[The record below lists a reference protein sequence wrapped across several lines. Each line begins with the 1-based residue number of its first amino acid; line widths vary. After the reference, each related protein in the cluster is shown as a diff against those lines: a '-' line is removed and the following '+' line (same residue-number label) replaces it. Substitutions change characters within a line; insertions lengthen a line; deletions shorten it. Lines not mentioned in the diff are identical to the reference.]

1 MNVSPNELRK
11 ETVQVLKQV
20 DEQIAQIKKYANQ
33 VGVFPAEVRDA
44 SGGWSMSPLLAAK
57 AQCLHT
63 LTLLN
68 EKR

>member
-11 ETVQVLKQV
+11 ETVATLKAVELVITSVEDEAHIRNVPPQNLV
-20 DEQIAQIKKYANQ
+20 DQNGSRVMA
-33 VGVFPAEVRDA
+33 
-44 SGGWSMSPLLAAK
+44 PLLLAK
-57 AQCLHT
+57 VQCLHT